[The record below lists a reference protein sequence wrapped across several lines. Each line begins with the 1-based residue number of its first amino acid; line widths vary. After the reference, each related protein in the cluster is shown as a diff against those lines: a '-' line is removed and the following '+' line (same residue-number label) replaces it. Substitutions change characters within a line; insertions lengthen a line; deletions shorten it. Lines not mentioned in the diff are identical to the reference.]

1 VHKRKPIPITHLP
14 KRERPLCGARSRR
27 GTECQRRAL
36 DNGRC
41 RNHGGLS
48 TGPKTAAGRQ
58 RISEGQRRRWADW
71 RSCPTSTNFAPSTRK
86 RVCAHHGLLLDWL
99 KDFVK

>member
-1 VHKRKPIPITHLP
+1 MPKRKPIPITHLP
-14 KRERPLCGARSRR
+14 KREQPLCGARTRR
-27 GTECQRRAL
+27 GTDCQRRAL

-58 RISEGQRRRWADW
+58 RISEAQRRRWASW
-71 RSCPTSTNFAPSTRK
+71 RSRSKGAR
-86 RVCAHHGLLLDWL
+86 HGLLLDWL
-99 KDFVK
+99 NDFVK